1 MKEKPIATWSF
12 AFSRAS
18 SSLLVFTLSSH
29 WLMMMQTIVLIGRW
43 DDFGFA
49 LFFLGIKLL
58 LTRVFLVLTGGGA
71 FIGS

>member
-1 MKEKPIATWSF
+1 
-12 AFSRAS
+12 
-18 SSLLVFTLSSH
+18 
-29 WLMMMQTIVLIGRW
+29 MQTVVLIGRW

-49 LFFLGIKLL
+49 LFLGIDLL